1 MDSRPQSR
9 SSVIHVSIGL
19 IMLFQV
25 SALFVRSVIEV
36 KMVENGIDQTTAK
49 YAGASIGFVALG
61 IFLAPVLHTIG
72 PRLMLQYTRPA
83 SWARLI
89 SASVALGLLLWIANS
104 QALLVYSTLDWIGSA
119 DQSRAAEPIYTFAC
133 SDAMI
138 LLLAIPVMSV
148 LTPVVEET
156 INRGLILQTLLPTG
170 RWRGILISSI
180 LFSILHKPET
190 YPTAF
195 FFGLFAAVQVL
206 NWRSLWGP
214 IITHG
219 TFNFL
224 VELDR
229 TCLNA
234 YWLPG
239 RIQLET
245 GGALQTSFAVF
256 LLCLSASCWL
266 VSARRLGAT

>member
-1 MDSRPQSR
+1 
-9 SSVIHVSIGL
+9 
-19 IMLFQV
+19 MLFQV
-25 SALFVRSVIEV
+25 SALFLRSVTEV
-36 KMVENGIDQTTAK
+36 KMTENGIDLATAK

-61 IFLAPVLHTIG
+61 VFLAPVLHDIR
-72 PRLMLQYTRPA
+72 PQLMLQCARPG

-89 SASVALGLLLWIANS
+89 CMSVALGLLLWIANS
-104 QALLVYSTLDWIGSA
+104 QALLVYSSLDWIGSA
-119 DQSRAAEPIYTFAC
+119 DQSRAAEPIYTFGC

-138 LLLAIPVMSV
+138 LLFAIPVMSV

-156 INRGLILQTLLPTG
+156 INRGVILQSVLPTG
-170 RWRGILISSI
+170 RWRAILISSI
-180 LFSILHKPET
+180 LFTVLHKPET

-195 FFGLFAAVQVL
+195 LFGLFAAVQAL

-229 TCLNA
+229 TCLNG

-239 RIQLET
+239 RLQWEP
-245 GGALQTSFAVF
+245 GGALQTALAIFV
-256 LLCLSASCWL
+256 LCLSASCCL
-266 VSARRLGAT
+266 VSARRLGTT